1 MTMLALLC
9 MTVAS
14 AQQTVTSSR
23 QPRQFDATTQTSL
36 MAEKLGLS
44 SDQKTKVEALNK
56 EYAELFTRPQMRR
69 ATQGGSSTGERP
81 ELTDEQKAQMKANM
95 EARRTKREEYNTKL
109 KSILTGHFRA
119 GAAMDN
125 YSVAAHCVYR
135 RCGLQNVVYGVITFF
150 LFDA

>member
-1 MTMLALLC
+1 
-9 MTVAS
+9 
-14 AQQTVTSSR
+14 
-23 QPRQFDATTQTSL
+23 

-109 KSILTGHFRA
+109 KSILTDTQYQNYQSQMQSRRGHR
-119 GAAMDN
+119 GGQHSGQRGDE
-125 YSVAAHCVYR
+125 
-135 RCGLQNVVYGVITFF
+135 
-150 LFDA
+150 

>member
-1 MTMLALLC
+1 MNMKKIMMTMLALLC

-56 EYAELFTRPQMRR
+56 EYAELFTRPQSAAPRR
-69 ATQGGSSTGERP
+69 EAALQANVLSSPMSRKP
-81 ELTDEQKAQMKANM
+81 
-95 EARRTKREEYNTKL
+95 R
-109 KSILTGHFRA
+109 
-119 GAAMDN
+119 
-125 YSVAAHCVYR
+125 
-135 RCGLQNVVYGVITFF
+135 
-150 LFDA
+150 